1 MPVTRRLGL
10 LLLFASFVVACGQL
24 ARGEPP
30 VGQAKQ
36 EPAPSRKR
44 IHTDLYGD
52 PLPDGAVARLGTVRL
67 RPGNE
72 VFSVIFTP
80 DGKSLIFPDSGSAS
94 DAGRFFI
101 GIYDPATG
109 ARVRGFSGHRLGSE
123 VLALS
128 PDGKTLA
135 GIGGA
140 HSVCLWDMA
149 GGRLLHEFGASK
161 GNLVGLAFSPDGKT
175 LATIGCGTGIQ
186 LWDTATGK
194 RARRLAGEAYGWVV
208 AYSPDGRFLAAGG
221 REALQLWDVAA
232 GKLVWQVKGGEDG
245 THALAFSPD
254 GKILAAGDRA
264 GSVRLVEP
272 AGGKEI
278 RHWAPH
284 SEGEKSDH
292 GTAALA
298 FSPDGKTL
306 ASGGSDGMIYFW
318 DPLTG
323 KKRRALRGHF
333 SAIYSL
339 AFSPDGGALASG
351 GHDHTVRLWDVATG
365 RARPA
370 LDGHRCLIDS
380 VAFSPDGKVLAS
392 RGYDDNEIRLWD
404 PESGKPLRFL
414 EDCHSSVTYSPDG
427 KSLASSN
434 SDGVMRLRDVAT
446 GRVVRSLEGRLDNRE
461 AAAFHPDG
469 RILASAGPG
478 PLIRL
483 WDTTTGKEQSRLSTE
498 RKPERIG
505 AVAFSPDGKLLVCTE
520 EMKTIHL
527 WDWTRRREVRRL
539 AGSEATIYC
548 VAFAPDGR
556 ALASA
561 GEPGLIR
568 FWGVKDGE
576 ERVRWKSHHRSVEA
590 IAFSPDGRVL
600 ATAGRYDGFI
610 ALWEVLTGQ
619 ELCRLDGH
627 REGIDALAFSPD
639 GRQLASGSRDFTVLV
654 WDIPAALGKDVV
666 PPADLEPCWKALASD
681 DARAANRAVWQLA
694 KLPARSVPML
704 SERMRRVPRVDV
716 GRINRL
722 IADLDDDDFGVRT
735 RATAALQSLG
745 DVAEASLRKAY
756 RAPPSE
762 EVRRRVEELLTKLA
776 APVPPAGQL
785 RLLRALAV
793 LEEVGTPEARRLL
806 ESLADGEPDA
816 RLTQEARTVLE
827 RLARQAARR

>member
-1 MPVTRRLGL
+1 LF
-10 LLLFASFVVACGQL
+10 LFASFVVACGQT

-30 VGQAKQ
+30 AGQAKQ
-36 EPAPSRKR
+36 EPAPSPKR
-44 IHTDLYGD
+44 LRTDLYGD
-52 PLPDGAVARLGTVRL
+52 PLPEGAVARLGTVRL

-80 DGKSLIFPDSGSAS
+80 DGKSLVFSDSGSAT
-94 DAGRFFI
+94 DANGFFI

-149 GGRLLHEFGASK
+149 SGRLLHEFGASK
-161 GNLVGLAFSPDGKT
+161 DGNLVGLAFSPDGKT
-175 LATIGCGTGIQ
+175 LATIGCDTGIQ

-194 RARRLAGEAYGWVV
+194 RARRLAGERYGWVV
-208 AYSPDGRFLAAGG
+208 AYSPDGRYLAAGG
-221 REALQLWDVAA
+221 REALQFWDAAA
-232 GKLVWQVKGGEDG
+232 GKVVWQIKGGGEG
-245 THALAFSPD
+245 TRRLAFSPD
-254 GKILAAGDRA
+254 GKILAAGDKT

-278 RHWAPH
+278 RHWAAH
-284 SEGEKSDH
+284 AEGDRSDR
-292 GTAALA
+292 GTASLA

-306 ASGGSDGMIYFW
+306 ATAGGDGNIYFW
-318 DPLTG
+318 DPFTG
-323 KKRRALRGHF
+323 KRSQTFRGHF
-333 SAIYSL
+333 SAVYSL
-339 AFSPDGGALASG
+339 AFSPDGAALASG

-365 RARPA
+365 RARPG

-392 RGYDDNEIRLWD
+392 RGFDDNEIRLWD
-404 PESGKPLRFL
+404 PESGKPLRLL

-427 KSLASSN
+427 KSFASAN
-434 SDGVMRLRDVAT
+434 SDGVMRLRDAAT
-446 GRVVRSLEGRLDNRE
+446 GRVVRSLEGRGDNRE
-461 AAAFHPDG
+461 AVAFQPDG
-469 RILASAGPG
+469 RILATAGPG
-478 PLIRL
+478 PLVRL
-483 WDTTTGKEQSRLSTE
+483 WDATTGKEQSRLSTE

-527 WDWTRRREVRRL
+527 WDWTRRREVRQL

-576 ERVRWKSHHRSVEA
+576 ARVRWKSHHRSVEA
-590 IAFSPDGRVL
+590 MAFSPDGRVL

-610 ALWEVLTGQ
+610 SLWEVLTGQ
-619 ELCRLDGH
+619 ELCRLVGH
-627 REGIDALAFSPD
+627 RDGIDALAFSPN
-639 GRQLASGSRDFTVLV
+639 GCRLASGSRDFTVLV
-654 WDIPAALGKDVV
+654 WDMPAALGKDVA
-666 PPADLEPCWKALASD
+666 PPADLEPCWRALASD

-694 KLPARSVPML
+694 KMPARSVLML
-704 SERMRRVPRVDV
+704 SERMRPVPRVDAARV
-716 GRINRL
+716 NRL

-735 RATAALQSLG
+735 GATAALQELG
-745 DVAEASLRKAY
+745 EAAEPALRKAY
-756 RAPPSE
+756 RDPPSE
-762 EVRRRVEELLTKLA
+762 EVRRRAEELLTKVA
-776 APVPPAGQL
+776 APVPSAGQL
-785 RLLRALAV
+785 RLLRALTV
-793 LEEVGTPEARRLL
+793 LEVVGTPEARRLL

-827 RLARQAARR
+827 RLAKQAARR